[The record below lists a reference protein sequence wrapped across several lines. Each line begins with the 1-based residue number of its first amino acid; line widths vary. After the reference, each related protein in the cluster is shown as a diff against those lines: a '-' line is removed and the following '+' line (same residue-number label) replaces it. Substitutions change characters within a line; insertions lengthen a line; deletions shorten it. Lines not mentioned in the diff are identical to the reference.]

1 MPEEIVP
8 QRAKTG
14 RLMQRG
20 ESLVASIGISLAAI
34 VMLAMAAAAWWTYS
48 AEKQSVQQVRTAQIQ
63 RAAELL
69 AQSASTMLA
78 SDELS
83 GLRSLLIDTARENQL
98 EECRIVL
105 GDGQIIADSNPVKV
119 TLRKLPAKWP
129 AAQSSEGGQ
138 FEDGKYSYGLMVSGK
153 GSAVLQ
159 IEPGIETIVS
169 HWETQAGLGAIGV
182 AALVALLIVYRRLR
196 RRMRAVGA
204 IGEALRAIAGGERN
218 CDALKISTNLGPEAA
233 AWNAILDEKEE
244 LRKQQ
249 AAQTLS
255 QSLGN
260 RREGKGQLEAACD
273 ALSQG
278 LLLLDEGMGI
288 KFANGAAGIFL
299 GAAKEKLIGQ
309 VVESLVKDEKV
320 LATIRAISQAASKQR
335 ATVEWERRG
344 PTGLSV
350 LRFAIRPVR
359 KEDGAAAMIIIED
372 ITQQRVAEES
382 RNTFVAQATHELRA
396 PLTNM
401 RMYIETAIEDGEND
415 PAVRSKCLNVINTE
429 TRRLERIVGEML
441 SISEIEA
448 GAFTVNR
455 TDIYS
460 EQIFKELQED
470 YAEQAS
476 EKQISLVFNLPP
488 KMPAIKGDRDK
499 IISALHNLISN
510 AIKYT
515 PRSGKVSVNAEVK
528 QEMLVVEVVDNGIGI
543 AEEEQER
550 VFDKFVRSQDPRV
563 EKVTGT
569 GLGLTLAREVV
580 RLHGGTITLQSELNK
595 GSTFTITLPAT
606 LAA

>member
-1 MPEEIVP
+1 MPEEVIP
-8 QRAKTG
+8 QIIKKP
-14 RLMQRG
+14 RLIQRG

-34 VMLAMAAAAWWTYS
+34 VMLAMGAATWWTV
-48 AEKQSVQQVRTAQIQ
+48 AADKQSVEQLRAAQIQ
-63 RAAELL
+63 RSAELL

-78 SDELS
+78 SNELS
-83 GLRSLLIDTARENQL
+83 GLRSLLIDAAREDQL
-98 EECRIVL
+98 EDCRISL
-105 GDGQIIADSNPVKV
+105 PDGQIIADSNPGKITVHKM
-119 TLRKLPAKWP
+119 PDHWP
-129 AAQSSEGGQ
+129 AGKVQEGGKFQ
-138 FEDGKYSYGLMVSGK
+138 GDNYSFGLSVPGK
-153 GSAVLQ
+153 GLALLQ
-159 IEPGIETIVS
+159 IDPGIEALAA

-204 IGEALRAIAGGERN
+204 IGEALLAMTAGEKN
-218 CDALKISTNLGPEAA
+218 SDALKIALHLGPEAI
-233 AWNAILDEKEE
+233 AWNALLDEKDEF
-244 LRKQQ
+244 RKQQ
-249 AAQTLS
+249 AAQTVS

-278 LLLLDEGMGI
+278 LLLLDDGMHI
-288 KFANGAAGIFL
+288 KFANGAAGSFL
-299 GAAKEKLIGQ
+299 GAAKEKLLGQ
-309 VVESLVKDEKV
+309 SVGELVKEEKV
-320 LATIRAISQAASKQR
+320 VSVVKNIAQGTSRQR

-344 PTGLSV
+344 PTGQSV
-350 LRFAIRPVR
+350 LRLAIRPVR
-359 KEDGAAAMIIIED
+359 KEDGAAAMVIIED

-415 PAVRSKCLNVINTE
+415 PVTRAKCLNVINIE

-455 TDIYS
+455 TDIYA

-470 YAEQAS
+470 YAEAAS

-488 KMPAIKGDRDK
+488 KLPAIKGDRDK
-499 IISALHNLISN
+499 IMSALHNLVQN

-515 PRSGKVSVNAEVK
+515 LRGGKVTVTVEEKNG
-528 QEMLVVEVVDNGIGI
+528 MLVVEVADNGIGI
-543 AEEEQER
+543 PEEDQER
-550 VFDKFVRSQDPRV
+550 VFEKFMRGQDPRV
-563 EKVTGT
+563 EKITGT
-569 GLGLTLAREVV
+569 GLGLTLAREVIK
-580 RLHGGTITLQSELNK
+580 LHGGTISLQSELNK
-595 GSTFTITLPAT
+595 GSTFTVNLPSAQ
-606 LAA
+606 AA